1 MKVRRVLLV
10 AALVLGA
17 GAGGWG
23 AVEFVDS
30 RQPVMSGTT
39 QALEPRVTPQV
50 SRPKAAGGG
59 RGGVP
64 LVDATWVARAA
75 DATGIPR
82 PAVTAYARATLAAP
96 KGCDLGWTTLAGIGW
111 VESQHGTIDGRALGD
126 DGRSSTP
133 ILGPALDG
141 REGLAAIRA
150 TAESAL
156 LHGNSVWD
164 HAMGPMQF
172 IPSSWSRWGRDGD
185 GDGVAD
191 PHDIDDAAASA
202 AAYLCH
208 DGHDLTTASGWSA
221 AIFSYNHD
229 NGYVATVH
237 AAANRYGLAM
247 G

>member
-1 MKVRRVLLV
+1 MLLV
-10 AALVLGA
+10 AALVVGGAAGGA
-17 GAGGWG
+17 GA
-23 AVEFVDS
+23 VEYVSS
-30 RQPVMSGTT
+30 RQPVMTGTT
-39 QALEPRVTPQV
+39 QALAPRVTPQV
-50 SRPKAAGGG
+50 SQPKAAAGRG

-75 DATGIPR
+75 EATGIPR

-96 KGCDLGWTTLAGIGW
+96 KGCELGWTTLAGIGW
-111 VESQHGTIDGRALGD
+111 VESQHGTIDGRSLGE
-126 DGRSSTP
+126 DGRSSEP

-141 REGLAAIRA
+141 GEGVAAIRA

-156 LHGNSVWD
+156 LHGNPVWD

-172 IPSSWSRWGRDGD
+172 IPSTWTRWGRDGD
-185 GDGVAD
+185 GDRVVD
-191 PHDIDDAAASA
+191 PHDVDDAAASA

-208 DGHDLTTASGWSA
+208 DGHDLTSASGWNA
-221 AIFSYNHD
+221 AIYSYNHD
-229 NGYVATVH
+229 NGYVASVH